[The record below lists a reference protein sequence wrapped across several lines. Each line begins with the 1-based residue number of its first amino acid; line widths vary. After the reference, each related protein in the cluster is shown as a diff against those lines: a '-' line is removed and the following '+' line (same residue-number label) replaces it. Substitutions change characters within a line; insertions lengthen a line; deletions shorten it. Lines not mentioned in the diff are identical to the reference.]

1 MIPGSAATVPGCCA
15 AIPGRSTNGC
25 EAPEPFSPEWQRLRR
40 GRYFNIP
47 QAVALAAVTV
57 FRNPR
62 TGRTPGG
69 FSLVFFTVRKD
80 IKIMATTDYLPKT
93 DNDLLV
99 WFNSF
104 QLKFAT
110 YGPTLGF
117 TAADVTGAN
126 DDYKMLAY
134 IVQAAELIRNESQAR
149 TSYKNVVRDGP
160 LGTVQPTPPSVPT
173 LTPPAT
179 IVAPG
184 IIPRL
189 RALIQ
194 RLKTH
199 PAYTDSI
206 GSDLGVIGVAA
217 APSTT
222 PAKPSATATGEPGNS
237 VRIDWVKGGF
247 DGVLVESQRGDET
260 VWTSLGTDMQS
271 PYNDTRAPLHPS
283 APEVRRYRLR
293 YLKSDEPTGDY
304 SDTMTVTTTP

>member
-1 MIPGSAATVPGCCA
+1 MP
-15 AIPGRSTNGC
+15 
-25 EAPEPFSPEWQRLRR
+25 
-40 GRYFNIP
+40 NI
-47 QAVALAAVTV
+47 
-57 FRNPR
+57 
-62 TGRTPGG
+62 
-69 FSLVFFTVRKD
+69 
-80 IKIMATTDYLPKT
+80 DYLPRA

-117 TAADVTGAN
+117 TAADVTGVN

-134 IVQAAELIRNESQAR
+134 VVQASELIRNESQAR
-149 TSYKNVVRDGP
+149 TSYKNVVKDGP
-160 LGTVQPTPPSVPT
+160 LGIVQPTPPSVPT

-189 RALIQ
+189 RALVQ
-194 RLKTH
+194 RMKTH
-199 PAYTDSI
+199 PGYNDSI
-206 GSDLGVIGVAA
+206 GSDLGVVSAAA

-222 PAKPSATATGEPGNS
+222 PAKPSATATAEPGSS
-237 VRIDWVKGGF
+237 VRIDWTKGSF

-260 VWTSLGTDMQS
+260 VWTSLGTDLQS

-293 YLKSDEPTGDY
+293 YLKSDEPSGDY